1 MFLLLSG
8 QTDIT
13 DRLSFCSSHLCFPWT
28 EKLPSVVCLFLCSGL
43 FPSFVPKDNRTEQE
57 SVCSSVL
64 CCVCLRRREINRIH
78 TWFILLHLLFVSLD
92 FNSNP
97 YLQRFISSLQQHFS
111 VSKKFGSDFIQCS
124 DVFTGSRLVHV

>member
-64 CCVCLRRREINRIH
+64 CCVCSSVLCCVCLCRREINRKH

-97 YLQRFISSLQQHFS
+97 YLQRFISSASAALFCFQE
-111 VSKKFGSDFIQCS
+111 IWI
-124 DVFTGSRLVHV
+124 